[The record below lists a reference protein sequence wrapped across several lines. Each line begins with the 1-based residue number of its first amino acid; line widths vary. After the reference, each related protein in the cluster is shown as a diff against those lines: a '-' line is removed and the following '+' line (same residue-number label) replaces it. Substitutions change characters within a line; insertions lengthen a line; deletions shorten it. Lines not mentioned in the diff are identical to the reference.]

1 MNMKQRCAEI
11 MSEIESI
18 QRQLGWVVE
27 TETHK
32 ERLKHPIS
40 EEDVRWYARDLA
52 QLKDNLNRHGPA
64 IRCRTCN
71 DSGWVK
77 SQAQS
82 FGGIFGFQNNEPCSA
97 CDKGREIKRERDE
110 KARKAK
116 EEQEARQEQIRLAQ
130 AQEMKWRYDLYKVC
144 VVDVIKGKDIDFDA
158 ISKLERESEYL
169 YKRCMMAQNWY
180 QDEQY
185 HLNGTGD
192 SSIPNLWE
200 REARLAWVKE
210 TVPFGFKAHE
220 DYYEIEGNLLL
231 KIART
236 MNALNHHIFQNLPA
250 YAKSDPFVEA
260 YYKQL
265 QELVAQVLSDT
276 DTDANTQ

>member
-1 MNMKQRCAEI
+1 MNMKQKCAEI

-40 EEDVRWYARDLA
+40 EEDVRWYARELA
-52 QLKDNLNRHGPA
+52 QLKDNLNTHGPA

-71 DSGWVK
+71 DRGWVK
-77 SQAQS
+77 SQTP
-82 FGGIFGFQNNEPCSA
+82 FGIFGFQNNEPCTA
-97 CDKGREIKRERDE
+97 CVKGQQIKRERDE

-116 EEQEARQEQIRLAQ
+116 EEQEAREEQRRLAQ
-130 AQEMKWRYDLYKVC
+130 AQEWKWRADLYKVC
-144 VVDVIKGKDIDFDA
+144 VEDVMKPIGHLLDHET
-158 ISKLERESEYL
+158 ISKLQKEYDYL
-169 YKRCMMAQNWY
+169 YKRCLTAQSWY

-192 SSIPNLWE
+192 FSIPKLWE

-210 TVPFGFKAHE
+210 TVPFGLKAHE
-220 DYYEIEGNLLL
+220 GFYEIEGNLLL
-231 KIART
+231 KVVGTQRNITHRIYETLPPYASGDELLE
-236 MNALNHHIFQNLPA
+236 AL
-250 YAKSDPFVEA
+250 
-260 YYKQL
+260 YKQL
-265 QELVAQVLSDT
+265 QELVSQVLSDT
-276 DTDANTQ
+276 DVNP